1 MIIAPATP
9 ADAAELGHVHVQ
21 AWREAYPGIVPAA
34 VLAALDPAERAAM
47 WTRVLTAGEA
57 VWLARDQTGTLQ
69 GFAAAGAQREPEI
82 LPFPGEI
89 YAVYLLRAAHRQGLG
104 RRLMAQAAR
113 HLLAQGHHAAS
124 LWVLDGNTT
133 AAAFYT
139 ALAGRIVHHRPLPDR
154 RDWPGTETAYA
165 WDDLRTLLG

>member
-1 MIIAPATP
+1 MIIGRATP
-9 ADAAELGHVHVQ
+9 ADATELGRVHVQ

-34 VLAALDPAERAAM
+34 ILDALDPAERAAM

-57 VWLARDQTGTLQ
+57 VWLARDPTGALL
-69 GFAAAGAQREPEI
+69 GFAAAGPQREPDI

-89 YAVYLLRAAHRQGLG
+89 YAVYLLRAAQRRNLG

-113 HLLAQGHHAAS
+113 HLLAQSHHSAS

-133 AAAFYT
+133 AIAFYT
-139 ALAGRIVHHRPLPDR
+139 ALGGRIVHHRPLPAR
-154 RDWPGTETAYA
+154 REWRGHETAYA
-165 WDDLRTLLG
+165 WDDLHTLLG